1 MGIGI
6 KIEFNPQKNISLVQH
21 GRRFFAYS
29 SNMVAVTSCE
39 HLFLFVRVASQAE
52 KALKEQERLAYIN
65 PEKAEEE
72 REKGNVLFKKG
83 TYRVLKHRVNFIHF
97 N

>member
-1 MGIGI
+1 M
-6 KIEFNPQKNISLVQH
+6 
-21 GRRFFAYS
+21 A
-29 SNMVAVTSCE
+29 AVTSCE
-39 HLFLFVRVASQAE
+39 HTLFVFVCIASQAE

-83 TYRVLKHRVNFIHF
+83 TYSILKHHVNFIHF

>member
-1 MGIGI
+1 M
-6 KIEFNPQKNISLVQH
+6 
-21 GRRFFAYS
+21 
-29 SNMVAVTSCE
+29 
-39 HLFLFVRVASQAE
+39 FVCVASQAE

-83 TYRVLKHRVNFIHF
+83 TYSVLEHRVNFIHF